1 MSLLRGPKAPGA
13 GDHELVLQQ
22 SASERVRAAGTE
34 LLLLQSASCVLLL
47 AAALDG
53 LRVIAFAGTA
63 GTVARAGLHACLP
76 FAAGV
81 WLVDAL
87 QATPLWAEHRDGVER
102 QEREALR
109 LITDCASWRLL
120 DGVSLDASTRRLV
133 GAGSGRLFRRLA
145 LALAVVDWCLLAS
158 LTADVCSP
166 PGVMLTAFLAVDG
179 LRVAVHSLHTRA
191 LRTSSNAANG
201 AMRGLFLRMFHA
213 SSTLGEAALRMDV
226 LALAC
231 TAACVLPLP
240 SVPQAVTTLLAL
252 RMARLVME
260 VPVLVASWTA
270 TPSLRAS
277 LDSLLVGAAACELP
291 PPVVEPAAVATP
303 GAPAIRL
310 DAFSSLALAGMRGFL
325 RAEEAARALQG
336 LLLEADV
343 DKDGIVSV
351 QDMTAWVRREP
362 ADGKDGVSWR
372 ASVRRIAAAM
382 MPRDRE
388 TVPPLPVS
396 VPVPAS
402 AVTGTLTGPPARPR
416 GMRVLS
422 LEGGGIRGLALIWM
436 LQAIEAR
443 TGRPIHELFDLVA
456 GSSTGGIVALAV
468 LHRVPLADLEALY
481 FQAADQVF
489 AKSSALRQ
497 LMTGAA
503 ADSSPLVRMLKD
515 KLGESTPMRGAHS
528 WPAAFVVTT
537 RQHGDEEH
545 TRLDVRIIRTYDS
558 SSPSRGRDARENWLM
573 WEAGVATSAAPTILP
588 PLRRADGSI
597 FVDGALSG
605 NANPSLLACLEAL
618 ELANGRPIDT
628 VLSLGCG
635 DSGPVVVQPDGDVG
649 KSGTV
654 FWLKQ
659 TLSLAFDAR
668 LQEERASRLI
678 EQMSP
683 NTRYIRLSPSP
694 MTDIALAEHRHER
707 LERMRAETAAYIQ
720 QQGPVFDRLCAIL
733 EDDLGDSLA
742 GVPDAPVELSLD
754 GHLQAALL
762 L

>member
-1 MSLLRGPKAPGA
+1 MPGC
-13 GDHELVLQQ
+13 
-22 SASERVRAAGTE
+22 T
-34 LLLLQSASCVLLL
+34 
-47 AAALDG
+47 
-53 LRVIAFAGTA
+53 
-63 GTVARAGLHACLP
+63 
-76 FAAGV
+76 GV

-133 GAGSGRLFRRLA
+133 SAGSGRLFRRLA
-145 LALAVVDWCLLAS
+145 LALAVVDWCLLAA

-166 PGVMLTAFLAVDG
+166 PGVMLPAFLAVDG
-179 LRVAVHSLHTRA
+179 LRVVVHSLHTRA
-191 LRTSSNAANG
+191 LRTSSNAANS
-201 AMRGLFLRMFHA
+201 AMRGLFLRLFHA

-231 TAACVLPLP
+231 TAACALPLP
-240 SVPQAVTTLLAL
+240 PVPQAVTTLVAL
-252 RMARLVME
+252 RMARLALE

-291 PPVVEPAAVATP
+291 PPVVEPAAAAPP

-388 TVPPLPVS
+388 TEPPPPD
-396 VPVPAS
+396 PVPAAQAAAS
-402 AVTGTLTGPPARPR
+402 AVTGTLTGPPFRPR

-436 LQAIEAR
+436 LQAIERR

-468 LHRVPLADLEALY
+468 LHRVPLAELEALY

-503 ADSSPLVRMLKD
+503 ADASPLVRMLKE

-537 RQHGDEEH
+537 QQHGDEDH

-558 SSPSRGRDARENWLM
+558 SSPSRGRDAKERWLM

-588 PLRRADGSI
+588 PLRRADGSF

-635 DSGPVVVQPDGDVG
+635 NSGPVVVQPDGEVG

-694 MTDIALAEHRHER
+694 MTDIALAEHRRER
-707 LERMRAETAAYIQ
+707 LERMQAETAAYIQ
-720 QQGPVFDRLCAIL
+720 QQGPMFDRLCAIL

-742 GVPDAPVELSLD
+742 GVPDAPVEPSLD